1 MPGPA
6 PAAFLIRDRGA
17 LPDGCRRVARK
28 RERGAEGKYGT
39 RSPRDP
45 NPQSQTPFGSSRL
58 RQIAKDIGLTMAE
71 FLRRGG
77 DDQSRSVTLRMRG
90 GRAGFRVECRS
101 DWLKENKGWVH
112 RVTQHPK
119 PDSVRLRGEPD
130 AAGRVGRR
138 DMQRVAVGHKMA
150 EERDTARCGRRPLGA
165 AQDLAARIACSS
177 ANKRAARS
185 GSRAS
190 ALVFSSGSIS
200 KLKR

>member
-1 MPGPA
+1 
-6 PAAFLIRDRGA
+6 
-17 LPDGCRRVARK
+17 
-28 RERGAEGKYGT
+28 
-39 RSPRDP
+39 
-45 NPQSQTPFGSSRL
+45 
-58 RQIAKDIGLTMAE
+58 MAE

-77 DDQSRSVTLRMRG
+77 DDQSRSVALRMRG

-119 PDSVRLRGEPD
+119 PDSVRLRGEHD
-130 AAGRVGRR
+130 AASRAGRR
-138 DMQRVAVGHKMA
+138 DVQRVAVGHEMA
-150 EERDTARCGRRPLGA
+150 EQRGIARASVADLFGA

-200 KLKR
+200 KMKR